1 MPGIHNTAKRT
12 RKSRVVGV
20 WASGLR
26 EEYLKKV
33 EVYSAKEEKFHH
45 LRFCSFDR
53 SVRDTL
59 KKTLILLQLCPAK
72 RKQQSRP
79 DQTKPTIFRTFF

>member
-12 RKSRVVGV
+12 RKSRVVKV

-33 EVYSAKEEKFHH
+33 EVYNAKEEKFHY
-45 LRFCSFDR
+45 LRFCSFDL

-59 KKTLILLQLCPAK
+59 KKTLIFAPPNE
-72 RKQQSRP
+72 SSP
-79 DQTKPTIFRTFF
+79 VQTKPTIFRTFF